1 MSGRSEIEWGHSWDG
16 RTDVCVVDD
25 RAGPWAEAARAEM
38 QEFTSEFY
46 SQHF

>member
-25 RAGPWAEAARAEM
+25 RAGPWAEVARAEM